1 MFFFKVNL
9 NHPIHELIIKFYFFK
24 KDFLN
29 KNMGNESTETS
40 KGAETSTQNNNLKQP
55 QNEENKNNKNKI
67 INNNTIFVPQQ
78 DVDFKQILV
87 PSLKSTHEQMVIE
100 REF

>member
-1 MFFFKVNL
+1 
-9 NHPIHELIIKFYFFK
+9 
-24 KDFLN
+24 
-29 KNMGNESTETS
+29 MGNESTETS

-55 QNEENKNNKNKI
+55 QNEENKNNNKI

-100 REF
+100 WGFFKNFCGGKGN